1 MIVESTT
8 CDAHIKASF
17 TWKFICLLDL
27 FLFSFLQLNE
37 LNEKILGPHHICILF
52 KMRFPFWF
60 DKNPRFHSCILN
72 PQSICCSAD
81 FCMLALRCFTDPIN
95 WNIFIICAI
104 SYICSFSVMTNTCH
118 FKHRKDAVSG
128 CSKNILTGEV
138 SRGSWIK
145 IHVSLIQI
153 QAGAWNFSCE

>member
-1 MIVESTT
+1 MCE
-8 CDAHIKASF
+8 AHIKVSF
-17 TWKFICLLDL
+17 TWKLICLLDL

-60 DKNPRFHSCILN
+60 DKNPRFLASLMLSQFAVLQYFVCWLWDVLQIQLTGIFSLFVPSVIFAVFLLWQIPVIL
-72 PQSICCSAD
+72 S
-81 FCMLALRCFTDPIN
+81 T
-95 WNIFIICAI
+95 
-104 SYICSFSVMTNTCH
+104 V
-118 FKHRKDAVSG
+118 KDAVSG

-145 IHVSLIQI
+145 IYVSLIQI
-153 QAGAWNFSCE
+153 QAGAWNFICE